1 MQVAVWLFLYLSP
14 TADTGEFFQRFQISK
29 PEQERRVSKRKR
41 QRMTGGIPAA
51 RASPDELAE
60 RYLGLVIAIARNI
73 QSRLPSSVDFDDLV
87 GAGNLGL
94 VEATRRF
101 DPARG
106 TSFGAFAKHRIRG
119 AITDSL
125 RQIDPVSRCL
135 RFQQKRAERAT
146 TELMT
151 SLGCHPTEAE
161 TARRLHVSLRR
172 WRRLRWE
179 LSEAGCPVNGDP
191 MNGAV
196 APADADK
203 LPGTWADPERL
214 TELAETRQILGRAM
228 KTLPA
233 RYRHVLHLYD
243 FEEWTMKQIGIRLGV
258 DQSRVSQIRAAALA
272 RLQVQLA
279 PRLRKSE

>member
-1 MQVAVWLFLYLSP
+1 VALLYLSP
-14 TADTGEFFQRFQISK
+14 TAHSGEFFQPFQISK
-29 PEQERRVSKRKR
+29 PEQEGRVSKRKPQPIR
-41 QRMTGGIPAA
+41 GGIPAA

-60 RYLGLVIAIARNI
+60 RYLGLVIHIARNF
-73 QSRLPSSVDFDDLV
+73 QHRLPASVDFDDLV

-94 VEATRRF
+94 VEAARRF

-106 TSFGAFAKHRIRG
+106 TSFGAFAQHRIRG

-135 RFQQKRAERAT
+135 RSRQKAAERAT

-151 SLGCHPTEAE
+151 NLGRHPTEAE
-161 TARRLHVSLRR
+161 TARRLHLSLRR

-191 MNGAV
+191 INGAL
-196 APADADK
+196 APADADQ

-214 TELAETRQILGRAM
+214 AEMAETRQVLGRAL
-228 KTLPA
+228 KTLPP

-243 FEEWTMKQIGIRLGV
+243 FEEWTMKQIGVRLGV

-279 PRLRKSE
+279 SRLRKSG